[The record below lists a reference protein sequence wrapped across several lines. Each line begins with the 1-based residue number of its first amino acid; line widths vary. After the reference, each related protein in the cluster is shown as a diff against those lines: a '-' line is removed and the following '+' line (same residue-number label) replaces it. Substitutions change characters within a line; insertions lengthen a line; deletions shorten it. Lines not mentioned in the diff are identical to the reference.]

1 MKPILATIALLL
13 AMGCAS
19 GFAQQPRNETRYI
32 NQQLKI
38 IEAHEKL
45 LVAAGR
51 ITDAAHWQPELY
63 LAEYGWHSSCGD
75 SRGTAPIFCGGGAF
89 GAYTFSEAA
98 YQQAKRIYVI
108 HGTVDAGT
116 DILVDQSYGVMIPDR
131 NGVVWSGSPI
141 GKGAFDSAIVGDSV
155 GSLTYCQ
162 GYGNHIKYCDQ
173 ADLRGATVI
182 KFIDKGHVQISKKA
196 THDAVM
202 YGLVIRPPDYIDMC
216 DCTVGGGQ

>member
-1 MKPILATIALLL
+1 MKPILAIIALLL
-13 AMGCAS
+13 LLGCDS
-19 GFAQQPRNETRYI
+19 YAQQSDRYI
-32 NQQLKI
+32 NHQLKI
-38 IEAHEKL
+38 IEAHGKQ
-45 LVAAGR
+45 LVALGR
-51 ITDAAHWQPELY
+51 ITDPEHFDATRF
-63 LAEYGWHSSCGD
+63 LASYGWHSSCGD
-75 SRGTAPIFCGGGAF
+75 SAGTSPILCNGGSF
-89 GAYTFSEAA
+89 GAYSFSQAA
-98 YQQAKRIYVI
+98 FEQAKHIYVI

-116 DILVDQSYGVMIPDR
+116 DILSDVSYGVMIPDR
-131 NGVVWSGSPI
+131 NGAVWSGSPI